1 MCPISA
7 RARPQVSIG
16 APEVQTRVQEL
27 SKQVV
32 QDLLAD
38 AKTMHIATAFVQQ
51 LLATREVRD
60 SVAALTVWVLQV
72 LTAAGIGMCSQQQTS
87 NTFAKS
93 VGKII
98 LFSHQARRRIIRVE
112 YQQ

>member
-1 MCPISA
+1 
-7 RARPQVSIG
+7 VSIG

-38 AKTMHIATAFVQQ
+38 ATTMRIATAFVQQ

-60 SVAALTVWVLQV
+60 SAAALTVWVLQV
-72 LTAAGIGMCSQQQTS
+72 SCRSHRDHITGLRETREPIRRDRHTNRSQHLAINIHSFSPKTS
-87 NTFAKS
+87 NQHS
-93 VGKII
+93 DQV
-98 LFSHQARRRIIRVE
+98 L
-112 YQQ
+112 

>member
-1 MCPISA
+1 M
-7 RARPQVSIG
+7 SIG

-60 SVAALTVWVLQV
+60 SAAALTVWVLQV
-72 LTAAGIGMCSQQQTS
+72 CRPVTLLMCRATASSRRKYRNLSQQVISFCTKNQC
-87 NTFAKS
+87 N
-93 VGKII
+93 
-98 LFSHQARRRIIRVE
+98 IRVE